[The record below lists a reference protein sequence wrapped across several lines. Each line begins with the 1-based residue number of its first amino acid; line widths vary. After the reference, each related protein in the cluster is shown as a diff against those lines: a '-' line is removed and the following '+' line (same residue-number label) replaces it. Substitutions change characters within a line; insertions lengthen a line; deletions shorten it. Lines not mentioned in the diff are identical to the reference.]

1 MCARGE
7 HVGKGTRGKHTRQ
20 RLCSRETQALTR
32 GKGLSGVHMV
42 HSHISA
48 DTKVG
53 QIQGMNHKRTD
64 EC

>member
-1 MCARGE
+1 MCSRGE
-7 HVGKGTRGKHTRQ
+7 HVGKGTRGTLGRD
-20 RLCSRETQALTR
+20 SAPETQALTR

-48 DTKVG
+48 DTKAG

-64 EC
+64 DC